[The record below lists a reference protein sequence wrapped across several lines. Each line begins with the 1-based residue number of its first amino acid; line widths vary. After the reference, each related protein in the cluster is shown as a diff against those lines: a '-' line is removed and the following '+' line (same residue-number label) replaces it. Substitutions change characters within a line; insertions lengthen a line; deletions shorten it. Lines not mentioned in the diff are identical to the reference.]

1 MAQSPSRAGG
11 GPHPAAARSPI
22 AIGRA
27 RARVEARMDATRRR
41 LAGRAATR
49 TLATLP
55 AGERALREAWETR
68 GLSWR
73 RAVLAA
79 VVERVVLHPCL
90 KGRNVFD
97 PSRIEV
103 VWRT

>member
-1 MAQSPSRAGG
+1 
-11 GPHPAAARSPI
+11 
-22 AIGRA
+22 
-27 RARVEARMDATRRR
+27 MDTTRRR
-41 LAGRAATR
+41 LAGQAATQ
-49 TLATLP
+49 TLAALP
-55 AGERALREAWETR
+55 VGERALREAWASR

-73 RAVLAA
+73 RTVLAA

-90 KGRNVFD
+90 QGRNVFD

>member
-1 MAQSPSRAGG
+1 MDELVDAFADGTLRRADF
-11 GPHPAAARSPI
+11 A
-22 AIGRA
+22 RA

-41 LAGRAATR
+41 LAGQAATR
-49 TLATLP
+49 TLASLP
-55 AGERALREAWETR
+55 VGERALREAWESR

-90 KGRNVFD
+90 PGRNVFD

>member
-1 MAQSPSRAGG
+1 MCAVVGWSVSFVTTTASGNSVQTTSP
-11 GPHPAAARSPI
+11 
-22 AIGRA
+22 
-27 RARVEARMDATRRR
+27 
-41 LAGRAATR
+41 
-49 TLATLP
+49 
-55 AGERALREAWETR
+55 GERALREAWESR

-90 KGRNVFD
+90 QGRNVFD